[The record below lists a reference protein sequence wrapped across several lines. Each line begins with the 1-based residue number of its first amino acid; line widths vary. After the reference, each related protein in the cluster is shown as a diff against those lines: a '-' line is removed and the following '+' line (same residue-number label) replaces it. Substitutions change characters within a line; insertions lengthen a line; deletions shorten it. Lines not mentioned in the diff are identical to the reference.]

1 MSELQLQEY
10 KGPQEQN
17 QVPAGKL
24 IEQPVG
30 KDWGLDAVN
39 LEVFQASV
47 QEVLVEVSNQ
57 LGVSAVVP
65 DEAYSSTMTVKYVDT
80 PGQQVIEDIADHLQL
95 VSEFDGT
102 TIRFLGDDDAAH
114 EFVVLRSGYKPSLEI
129 VEDLQALLNTNVRVR
144 AVDDRVVVSGKR
156 RDLEQVK
163 RLEQHLQTG
172 PDGWTLNIRIVG
184 VTESFRRELGLDW
197 DMSANLGFT
206 ATDLSGVFA
215 SDIAVQVIAEAT
227 QNQTDAFLAYQA
239 TVHVL
244 EGSSTQVVQ
253 GRSVPVPRYQTS
265 PEGTTTTVGYDF
277 INAGFQ
283 LDVRAQR
290 VPVGVRLLLEPSISS
305 VTGFVGDAPITEES
319 SVVSDVVVHDGQW
332 VIISGLSSEQMSAD
346 QKSIPFFLKVLGHES
361 KVADKSSL
369 LVLVQARR
377 TFGS

>member
-1 MSELQLQEY
+1 MQEY

-17 QVPAGKL
+17 QVPASKL

-206 ATDLSGVFA
+206 ATDLTGVFA